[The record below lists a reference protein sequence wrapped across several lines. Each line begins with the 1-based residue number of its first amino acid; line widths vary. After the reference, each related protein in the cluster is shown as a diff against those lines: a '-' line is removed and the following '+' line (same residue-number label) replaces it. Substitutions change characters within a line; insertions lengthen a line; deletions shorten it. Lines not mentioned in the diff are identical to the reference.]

1 VKCTKMDSNESP
13 YGPSPRAVAAMQ
25 AILSECNF
33 YPDANAAELQQKL
46 AERHKLRPEQVV
58 PAAGLTA
65 LLGLMARVLLSPEFN
80 AITSE
85 RSFIVYPT
93 ATHAAGGRL
102 IEVPMR
108 NHGLDLDG
116 IAAAI
121 DRDTRI
127 VFLANPNNPTGTV
140 VLADEIDRFL
150 NKTPEHVMVV
160 LDEAYHDF
168 ARHFATKRR
177 VEYSNSLDYVRQGRN
192 VVVLRTFSKAHG
204 LAGMRVGY
212 GMGPAE
218 FISNLA
224 LMRTTFSVTTL
235 AQVAA
240 LGAMDDEA
248 HTRKVLENNAVQAEL
263 MIQGISGLGYRA
275 LPTWANFIYC
285 DLKED
290 AASFARR
297 MQDEGVLI
305 LPLGPW
311 GVPTAIRI
319 TIGTAEQ
326 NQIFLSAFR
335 RVAQH
340 SPVR

>member
-1 VKCTKMDSNESP
+1 VKCIKMDSNESP

-33 YPDANAAELQQKL
+33 YPDDNAAELQQKL

-65 LLGLMARVLLSPEFN
+65 LLGLMARVLLSPGLN
-80 AITSE
+80 AVTSE

-102 IEVPMR
+102 IEVPRR
-108 NHGLDLDG
+108 NDGLDLDG

-150 NKTPEHVMVV
+150 NKTPDHVMVV
-160 LDEAYHDF
+160 LDEAYDDF

-177 VEYSNSLDYVRQGRN
+177 VEYSHSLDYVRQGRN

-204 LAGMRVGY
+204 LAGVRVGY

-218 FISNLA
+218 FMSNLA

-240 LGAMDDEA
+240 LAAMDDDA

-305 LPLGPW
+305 RPLGPW

-319 TIGTAEQ
+319 TIGTPEQ
-326 NQIFLSAFR
+326 NQIFLSALR